1 MNQFSKRVA
10 LSLFAIGM
18 AGLALPF
25 ACASGQTI
33 QFQRGRCD
41 WNLNRR
47 AFDNYI
53 GDGHAGGFTLPRY
66 QHHLIGAGLSTA
78 ASIGVRKVLHFSPR
92 VSAATAVVGVGFIP
106 HIRQVVRGSYTI
118 NTPDWI
124 ADGWIRSAP
133 AWYVIGHEGHDKRS
147 HIMSAVT
154 YLAGYAAVACWAS
167 P

>member
-1 MNQFSKRVA
+1 VT
-10 LSLFAIGM
+10 GT
-18 AGLALPF
+18 
-25 ACASGQTI
+25 CSGS
-33 QFQRGRCD
+33 
-41 WNLNRR
+41 

-78 ASIGVRKVLHFSPR
+78 AAIGLHKITRLPTWA
-92 VSAATAVVGVGFIP
+92 AATVAVVGVGLVP
-106 HIRQVVRGSYTI
+106 HVRGYMRGTYDI
-118 NTPDWI
+118 NLSDWI

-133 AWYVIGHEGHDKRS
+133 AWYAIGHGGHSTSS
-147 HIMSAVT
+147 HVLSATT